1 MRVCFHKN
9 NEGSVIETK
18 SSSSGSNSVDDSC
31 VFQLNLGDLSDEL
44 MERLKLLQEG
54 YDENDYD
61 NDQLFDEE
69 AFEEEIDQILTKCD
83 EEVENM

>member
-1 MRVCFHKN
+1 M
-9 NEGSVIETK
+9 
-18 SSSSGSNSVDDSC
+18 D
-31 VFQLNLGDLSDEL
+31 
-44 MERLKLLQEG
+44 RLKLLQEG

-83 EEVENM
+83 EEVENI